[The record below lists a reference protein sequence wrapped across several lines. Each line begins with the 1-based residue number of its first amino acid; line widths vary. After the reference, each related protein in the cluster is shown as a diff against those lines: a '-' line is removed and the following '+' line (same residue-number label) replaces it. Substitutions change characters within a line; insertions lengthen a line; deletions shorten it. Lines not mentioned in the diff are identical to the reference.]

1 MTDELLSFETTS
13 SRAHVAA
20 MLHTIA
26 DEFDDD
32 ETFQV
37 TFEDHSVSLALAE
50 SFSFELE
57 IERESSEK
65 DQDEIEL
72 EIELEWR
79 EPTVPEDDVESSSA
93 DERVHDSEPDD
104 TSTRETETGAGEDPP
119 QSTARESM
127 GTFQLFE
134 DRAGE
139 WRWRLVHRNG
149 NIIATSGEGYTS
161 KQNAEKG
168 IRSVLRNAP
177 DADVIGQSDS
187 TSE

>member
-13 SRAHVAA
+13 SRANVAA
-20 MLHTIA
+20 MLHTVA
-26 DEFDDD
+26 NEFDDE
-32 ETFQV
+32 ETFRV
-37 TFEDHSVSLALAE
+37 AFEDHSVSLALAE

-57 IERESSEK
+57 IERESNGE
-65 DQDEIEL
+65 DEDEIEL

-79 EPTVPEDDVESSSA
+79 EPTVTEDDAESSSTG
-93 DERVHDSEPDD
+93 ERVHGSEPHE

-149 NIIATSGEGYTS
+149 NIIATSGEGYTT

-177 DADVIGQSDS
+177 DADLIDQSNS